1 MRPDTS
7 RHTHILWALCVLIP
21 CHSRLWPSCGW
32 RRRWQIP
39 VGVSGEGQVVGGQ
52 EHPHSQASQVW
63 SSLMFALL
71 SIFSFSTHHPLIF
84 YCFAFVHN
92 HRLGSCLIT
101 HRTHTDPPLII
112 QATQSK
118 FSLESLCHRTETL
131 PPLEIPLTWSPQDS
145 NFCHPRGKK
154 CQSKSSESES
164 ENGVN
169 WMSLTHF
176 AFPQVS
182 WLSEC
187 SSPPCWT
194 PENSGRPSITTAAP
208 WAWNTA
214 SASAATPTTS
224 APFATNS
231 AEPETTFSVTLTA
244 TRAAPRFA
252 WRDGRDRSAKK
263 VTDTTCWI
271 NIQVH
276 VLFVGLFWNN
286 FHSIITWQI
295 TISFWV
301 KSRHLQSCR
310 CSVAR

>member
-1 MRPDTS
+1 MS
-7 RHTHILWALCVLIP
+7 
-21 CHSRLWPSCGW
+21 
-32 RRRWQIP
+32 
-39 VGVSGEGQVVGGQ
+39 
-52 EHPHSQASQVW
+52 
-63 SSLMFALL
+63 
-71 SIFSFSTHHPLIF
+71 
-84 YCFAFVHN
+84 
-92 HRLGSCLIT
+92 
-101 HRTHTDPPLII
+101 
-112 QATQSK
+112 
-118 FSLESLCHRTETL
+118 
-131 PPLEIPLTWSPQDS
+131 
-145 NFCHPRGKK
+145 
-154 CQSKSSESES
+154 SSESES

-169 WMSLTHF
+169 WMPLTHF

-182 WLSEC
+182 WSSEF

-214 SASAATPTTS
+214 CASAATPTTS

-276 VLFVGLFWNN
+276 VLFVGLFLTN
-286 FHSIITWQI
+286 FHSIITWQNYNFI
-295 TISFWV
+295 LSEE
-301 KSRHLQSCR
+301 SRFAELPLLCR
-310 CSVAR
+310 SVAAIPSYPKCQDQVILYLLHRHESLVIFFVWLLRSLVCFSQNVKQFNTVSAKYLSVLWLSREKMQLYPPTAEM